1 MSEENTYMKLKVL
14 NGMFETTKEEFQK
27 KFVKLYGFDLKDSS
41 WLGHVLEVADYYLDF
56 YDVMYAVNNNV
67 HENELFSWYNYNF
80 TLGEY
85 CLGDISLE
93 SYVKGVRPYS
103 DKDINELR
111 KLQSEFNKAKSS
123 LDDLLFKLR
132 HGDKDN

>member
-1 MSEENTYMKLKVL
+1 
-14 NGMFETTKEEFQK
+14 
-27 KFVKLYGFDLKDSS
+27 
-41 WLGHVLEVADYYLDF
+41 
-56 YDVMYAVNNNV
+56 MYAVNNNV
-67 HENELFSWYNYNF
+67 HENELFSWYDYNLA
-80 TLGEY
+80 LGEY